1 MYGEY
6 VRGVTVLEDQE
17 IVNGVRDAGVTD
29 EMKNCMKSW
38 DDSLEYLDTSN
49 NNYDEEE
56 DVITLVMEHGQYSV
70 PKTKTVL
77 NLNNCFNLSFIVCL
91 AELRWWGW
99 GDVWTNW
106 LSLQNCLKC
115 LCKSCSGVRSSS
127 SHSWCCSNCM
137 IWSYSINKF
146 CFFHVTPRINT
157 CWSSSWKY
165 DPSDCTHMLSDLSNS
180 I

>member
-6 VRGVTVLEDQE
+6 VRGVSVLEDQE

-70 PKTKTVL
+70 KDK
-77 NLNNCFNLSFIVCL
+77 NCFESEQLL
-91 AELRWWGW
+91 
-99 GDVWTNW
+99 
-106 LSLQNCLKC
+106 
-115 LCKSCSGVRSSS
+115 
-127 SHSWCCSNCM
+127 
-137 IWSYSINKF
+137 
-146 CFFHVTPRINT
+146 
-157 CWSSSWKY
+157 
-165 DPSDCTHMLSDLSNS
+165 
-180 I
+180 